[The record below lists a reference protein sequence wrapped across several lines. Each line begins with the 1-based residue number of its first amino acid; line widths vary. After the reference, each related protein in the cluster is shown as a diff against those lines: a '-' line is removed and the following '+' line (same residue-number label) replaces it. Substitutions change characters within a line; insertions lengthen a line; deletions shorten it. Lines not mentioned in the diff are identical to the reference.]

1 MTNEQASAEKGIRF
15 WKYAFGLLVIVIG
28 VYSQY
33 IFNIKG
39 LVYGTLVVYILPAI
53 AIFLLDGRRIL
64 FKANANFKKAFRY
77 GFGYFGVFSAAGIG
91 LALLLLMILFAFDP
105 KIGELL
111 NRPNPLLE
119 VTPNLAWIMI
129 GFSFLVVGPFE
140 EFLFRGFIFGE
151 LLDILKDNHWIF
163 AAIASSIIF
172 SIIHLYYFFTFGIA
186 SVIQFSQIIMF
197 GLGMSGAYYKSQG
210 NLVIPALIHGAFD
223 ATSFLIIAIP
233 ENPLIGLEL
242 KIALILI
249 SIFIGIF
256 AVLGKKES
264 K

>member
-1 MTNEQASAEKGIRF
+1 MINEQASAEKGIRF
-15 WKYAFGLLVIVIG
+15 WKYAVGLLVIVIG

-33 IFNIKG
+33 IFNIRG

-53 AIFLLDGRRIL
+53 VIFLIDGRRIL
-64 FKANANFKKAFRY
+64 SKANANFKKAFRY

-91 LALLLLMILFAFDP
+91 LALLLLLILFAFDP
-105 KIGELL
+105 QIGGLL

-151 LLDILKDNHWIF
+151 LLNILKGRHWVF
-163 AAIASSIIF
+163 AAIISSILF
-172 SIIHLYYFFTFGIA
+172 SIIHLYYFFAFGIA

-197 GLGMSGAYYKSQG
+197 GLGLSGAYYKSQG
-210 NLVIPALIHGAFD
+210 NLLILALIHGAFD

-233 ENPLIGLEL
+233 ENPFIGLEL
-242 KIALILI
+242 KIALIVVSVLI
-249 SIFIGIF
+249 GVFT
-256 AVLGKKES
+256 VLGKSES

>member
-33 IFNIKG
+33 IFNIRG

-53 AIFLLDGRRIL
+53 VVFLIDGRRIL
-64 FKANANFKKAFRY
+64 AKAHVNFKKAFRY

-91 LALLLLMILFAFDP
+91 LAFLLLMILFAFDP
-105 KIGELL
+105 NIVELL

-119 VTPNLAWIMI
+119 VTPNLAWIMVW
-129 GFSFLVVGPFE
+129 FSFLIVGPFE

-151 LLDILKDNHWIF
+151 LLNIFKDKHWIF
-163 AAIASSIIF
+163 AAIISSILF
-172 SIIHLYYFFTFGIA
+172 SIIHLYYFFAFGIA
-186 SVIQFSQIIMF
+186 SIIQFSQIIMF

-210 NLVIPALIHGAFD
+210 NLVILALIHGAFD

-233 ENPLIGLEL
+233 ENPFLGIEL

-249 SIFIGIF
+249 SVFVGVF
-256 AVLGKKES
+256 AVLGRKQS